1 MMNNKET
8 HPLFLVFMIMAMLAL
23 GKASIAETDTAIEET
38 QVIKNVS
45 PQEAHVLIEKNNKN
59 PDFVILDVRTP
70 EEFSEGHIEDAVNL
84 DFYSDNFEEE
94 LEKLDKNKTYVTHC
108 RSGSRSAKTLNLMK
122 ELGFKEAYNIT
133 GGIVQWE
140 SEGLPTTKE

>member
-1 MMNNKET
+1 MMKKKET
-8 HPLFLVFMIMAMLAL
+8 YPLLLAFMIIALLAF
-23 GKASIAETDTAIEET
+23 GKASIAETNTPKEET
-38 QVIKNVS
+38 QVIKNIS
-45 PQEAHVLIEKNNKN
+45 PQEAHVLIEKNKKN

-70 EEFSEGHIEDAVNL
+70 EEFSEGHIENAVNL
-84 DFYSDNFEEE
+84 DFYSDNFKED
-94 LEKLDKNKTYVTHC
+94 LEKLDKNKTYITHC

-140 SEGLPTTKE
+140 NEGLPTTK

>member
-1 MMNNKET
+1 MMKKKET
-8 HPLFLVFMIMAMLAL
+8 YPLFLAFMIMALLAL
-23 GKASIAETDTAIEET
+23 GKASIAETDTPKEET
-38 QVIKNVS
+38 QVIKNIS
-45 PQEAHVLIEKNNKN
+45 PQEAHVLIEKNKKN

-70 EEFSEGHIEDAVNL
+70 EEFSEGHIENAVNL
-84 DFYSDNFEEE
+84 DFYSDNFKED
-94 LEKLDKNKTYVTHC
+94 LGKLDKNKTYLTHC

-140 SEGLPTTKE
+140 NEGLPTTK